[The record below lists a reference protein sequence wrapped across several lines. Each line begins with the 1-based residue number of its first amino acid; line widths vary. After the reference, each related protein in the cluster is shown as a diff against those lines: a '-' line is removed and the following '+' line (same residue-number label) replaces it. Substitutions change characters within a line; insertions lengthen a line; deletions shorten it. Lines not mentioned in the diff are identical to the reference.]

1 MSYSSRRPSVGAS
14 VCVCVRACVRPST
27 LSNMYI
33 SKTSRPIAIKL
44 YQKHHCG
51 GGLPVLGFEAD
62 KVRTLVSMATDS
74 SHRLIMGKSLST
86 L

>member
-1 MSYSSRRPSVGAS
+1 MGASVRPSV
-14 VCVCVRACVRPST
+14 RPHFQT
-27 LSNMYI
+27 YI

-62 KVRTLVSMATDS
+62 KIRTLVSMATDS
-74 SHRLIMGKSLST
+74 SHRLIMGESLST